1 MIGKR
6 DILKSSQLT
15 DTGNSNNEQFLEDL
29 DAFDIAINSLYKA
42 IVPLLPTCLSELD
55 GYRESYDTAA
65 QRMVKIL
72 KRILG
77 Q

>member
-6 DILKSSQLT
+6 EILRSNQLT
-15 DTGNSNNEQFLEDL
+15 DNGKSNNEQFLEDL
-29 DAFDIAINSLYKA
+29 EAFDIAINSLYKA
-42 IVPLLPTCLSELD
+42 IVPLLPTCLGELD

-65 QRMVKIL
+65 QRMTKIL